1 MTCGIYGFKCPDT
14 GAIRYVGASRQIE
27 AAYKSLCAKPWTR
40 LKRGKLLDWFAEL
53 RRKAG
58 APVLVILQETTDS
71 EFNAAK
77 AEWVATLQLV
87 GGADLNSQFITN
99 THENARSNSRRHGG
113 LCRLCRF

>member
-1 MTCGIYGFKCPDT
+1 MTCGIYGLKCPDT

-27 AAYKSLCAKPWTR
+27 AAYKNQCAKPW
-40 LKRGKLLDWFAEL
+40 KWIYHGKLLDWFADL

-77 AEWVATLQLV
+77 AEWVATLQIV
-87 GGADLNSQFITN
+87 GGADLNTQFTTN
-99 THENARSNSRRHGG
+99 TQKNARNDSGRRSA
-113 LCRLCRF
+113 LERLERF

>member
-27 AAYKSLCAKPWTR
+27 VAYKNQCAKPWKW

-58 APVLVILQETTDS
+58 VPVLVILQETTDS

-87 GGADLNSQFITN
+87 GGADLNTQFITN
-99 THENARSNSRRHGG
+99 TQENARSSSRRRGA
-113 LCRLCRF
+113 LERLERF